1 MSDVMDGSRKSVYED
16 EMARI
21 AESETVEAL
30 HKKVREAMQSFK
42 DLEELSATNSLKE
55 LWLEKNYA
63 PDDPINFMMEALS
76 IFEARMRA
84 ICGQFIAI
92 NEAQTSFMFLS
103 QKQVVDS
110 MQMLEESLDRV
121 DEMKAAV
128 LMTQKLAAAIDSR
141 VDDINQN
148 HSRMLDIAED
158 YSEALGEATLQQRVL
173 NWVSYLLV
181 AAVFLGIGL
190 FVN

>member
-1 MSDVMDGSRKSVYED
+1 MDGSRKSVYED